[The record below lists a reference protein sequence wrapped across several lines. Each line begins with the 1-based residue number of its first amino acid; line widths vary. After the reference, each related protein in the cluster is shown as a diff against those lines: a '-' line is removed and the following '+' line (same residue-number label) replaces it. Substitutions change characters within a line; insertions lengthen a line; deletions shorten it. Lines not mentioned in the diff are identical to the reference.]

1 MYQYYNTELKD
12 DTFAKLKK
20 NIKITKERIPAAT
33 QLFTPDWIVRYMVE
47 NSVGR
52 IWIEHLRS
60 LDPAVDEKKKA
71 VEFGWKYYLPEAEQE
86 EAVQLK
92 LAEIRKDFARL
103 EPKDISCIDPCMG
116 SGHILVYMFD
126 VLMAI
131 YKSEGFGERESVFS
145 ILENNIRGLDIDKR
159 AYQLSYFALMM
170 KAREYNRT
178 FFRGVRD
185 ENGERRFVEPVVF
198 DIEESNEINRGQL
211 KCFGAD
217 LDAADR
223 ETAIEQVTG
232 LLDTLTDAKEYGS
245 ILDVEEY
252 DWELLKRFVSSAD
265 VDWQISLDTLG
276 LEETQKKLGRLIA
289 QGQVMAGK
297 YWVVSTN
304 PPYMGSKGIA
314 DNLLTYIQTNYPDG
328 KADMYGVF
336 IIRCHV
342 YTRKNGIIG
351 LLTPYVWLYISSF
364 EKLRELVIWKMFIQ
378 SLIQLEYNSFEAAC
392 VPVCIFL
399 LRNSECNYCGK
410 YIQLASFKGWDN
422 QEPQVVKAIRDFN
435 QEYCYKSSQH
445 NFDLIEGKPIA
456 YWLNDSVYRIFE
468 IGEPIEKY
476 GYPRQGMATADN
488 NRFMRLW
495 FEVKNVDIDFSCK
508 SKENTIK
515 KWYPH
520 SKGGSLRRW
529 YGNNQFI
536 VNWQNDGREI
546 RNFQKAVV
554 RNSDYYFRKGITWSD
569 LTISWFTARYVPEGY
584 TFDSSGP
591 TYFPFDEKHIL
602 YICGYF
608 NSWVFQ
614 EMLNI
619 SCQGMHYSNGVISK
633 LPIIWGTEHQVLQ
646 IEKLVSKCIEISHND
661 WDERELSWDFK
672 GNKLVR
678 EQKTISIK
686 KLVEECM
693 LIKNE
698 QHRKL
703 KEYEREIDSMFSAI
717 FNIKGIKPI
726 KGICE
731 PTLYQNSEK
740 GLIIDFISYAVG
752 CMFGR
757 YSLDHEGLV
766 YAGGEW
772 KNDNYVTF
780 IPDRDGIIAI
790 SDSDYFNDDILTRFV
805 DFVRIVYGEE
815 SLEENLGFIANV
827 LGNKGDTSREVIRAY
842 FLNDFYKDH
851 CNTYSVT
858 GSGKRPIYW
867 LFDSGKQNGFKALI
881 YMHRYT
887 RETLNLVRSEY
898 LRKTENAVGN
908 ALKNVEYIIQTT
920 TSAVEKA
927 RATKNRDKY
936 VKQLNEMHVYYQAL
950 SHMAL
955 QKIEIDLDD
964 GVKHNY
970 QLFQG
975 VEVVVDGGK
984 RQVVDLLVKI

>member
-1 MYQYYNTELKD
+1 
-12 DTFAKLKK
+12 
-20 NIKITKERIPAAT
+20 
-33 QLFTPDWIVRYMVE
+33 
-47 NSVGR
+47 
-52 IWIEHLRS
+52 
-60 LDPAVDEKKKA
+60 
-71 VEFGWKYYLPEAEQE
+71 
-86 EAVQLK
+86 
-92 LAEIRKDFARL
+92 
-103 EPKDISCIDPCMG
+103 MG

-265 VDWQISLDTLG
+265 VDGQISLDTLG

-304 PPYMGSKGIA
+304 PPYMGISNGNEKLNI
-314 DNLLTYIQTNYPDG
+314 YVKKVYPDSRT
-328 KADMYGVF
+328 DMFAVF
-336 IIRCHV
+336 IEKCQKLLRE
-342 YTRKNGIIG
+342 NGLQAMITQHSWMF
-351 LLTPYVWLYISSF
+351 LASF
-364 EKLRELVIWKMFIQ
+364 EKLRIKIQ
-378 SLIQLEYNSFEAAC
+378 AVDIVNMVHLGARAFEEIGGEVVQTTSFTLQNNQIHHYRA
-392 VPVCIFL
+392 I
-399 LRNSECNYCGK
+399 YC
-410 YIQLASFKGWDN
+410 
-422 QEPQVVKAIRDFN
+422 R
-435 QEYCYKSSQH
+435 
-445 NFDLIEGKPIA
+445 LIEPNTQRGKEDMFLA
-456 YWLNDSVYRIFE
+456 E
-468 IGEPIEKY
+468 E
-476 GYPRQGMATADN
+476 
-488 NRFMRLW
+488 NRFICAQEIYKKIDGSPVSYWITRNILKLFEMEHIDSHSKACIGMRTGNNDRFLRLW
-495 FEVKNVDIDFSCK
+495 FEVNSDKCLFMAKCANDTINSKWIPYNKGGEFRKWYGNQDYVVNWENNGFEI
-508 SKENTIK
+508 KENTRRV
-515 KWYPH
+515 YPQLGDNLGWKISNETLYFKRH
-520 SKGGSLRRW
+520 ICWTDITTKGLS
-529 YGNNQFI
+529 
-536 VNWQNDGREI
+536 
-546 RNFQKAVV
+546 
-554 RNSDYYFRKGITWSD
+554 FR
-569 LTISWFTARYVPEGY
+569 LFPEGFI
-584 TFDSSGP
+584 FDASANVVFEKNNNDYCLLAFLNSKVTDTLAQLLNP
-591 TYFPFDEKHIL
+591 TLHFKLGNY
-602 YICGYF
+602 
-608 NSWVFQ
+608 NS
-614 EMLNI
+614 
-619 SCQGMHYSNGVISK
+619 
-633 LPIIWGTEHQVLQ
+633 LPALQ
-646 IEKLVSKCIEISHND
+646 CRND
-661 WDERELSWDFK
+661 RINLLSEECVELCKMDWESFETSWDFK
-672 GNKLVR
+672 THPFLLMN
-678 EQKTISIK
+678 QKSYDTDGSQVTKISDSFGLWKAYTDIKFKAVKHNEEEINRVFIDIYGLQDELSPEVEDEDITIRKADIK
-686 KLVEECM
+686 
-693 LIKNE
+693 
-698 QHRKL
+698 R
-703 KEYEREIDSMFSAI
+703 D
-717 FNIKGIKPI
+717 
-726 KGICE
+726 IC
-731 PTLYQNSEK
+731 S
-740 GLIIDFISYAVG
+740 FISYAVG

-757 YSLDHEGLV
+757 YSLDHEGLI

-805 DFVRIVYGEE
+805 DFVRIVYGEK

-827 LGNKGDTSREVIRAY
+827 LGKKGDTSREVIRAY

-851 CNTYSVT
+851 CNAYSVT

-887 RETLNLVRSEY
+887 RDTLNLVRSEY

-984 RQVVDLLVKI
+984 RQVVDLLAKI